1 VRSSTQALPRDSR
14 RLYGRARGSAG
25 ARDTR
30 FPVQLELFGL
40 RPAPSRDHPAP
51 PPPAPP
57 ALPRRDSEPSRR
69 ASQSPET
76 DLLRRLSRLTRGR
89 LSTLTLTDNRRTI
102 LTVKNQRPGEPISLR
117 IHRSFADAPE
127 PVLRAV
133 ADFVES
139 RKGSDRA
146 REALAVIR
154 EHFTRHRAA
163 APVQS
168 HRRPPLDPLG
178 ATLDLRVLRD
188 ELNRDFFGG
197 RLKVDIT
204 WGKGGGTVS
213 HRCRGRRARKSTI
226 QLGSYS
232 YEDNLIRVH
241 RALDQGRVPRYV
253 VEAVVY
259 HELLHAA
266 LPPVF
271 HQGRRY
277 VHTPEFRRRERLY
290 PLLDRAE
297 RWIEKHLPELLR
309 ASR

>member
-1 VRSSTQALPRDSR
+1 LFTTSPLTWVESSE
-14 RLYGRARGSAG
+14 G
-25 ARDTR
+25 ATSHTI
-30 FPVQLELFGL
+30 
-40 RPAPSRDHPAP
+40 PSP
-51 PPPAPP
+51 PPPPPPPP
-57 ALPRRDSEPSRR
+57 ALPRRESPAESSRR
-69 ASQSPET
+69 
-76 DLLRRLSRLTRGR
+76 LLRRLSALTRGS
-89 LSTLTLTDNRRTI
+89 LSALTLTDNRRTT
-102 LTVKNQRPGEPISLR
+102 LTVKNARPGEAVALR

-139 RKGSDRA
+139 RRGSDRA

-154 EHFTRHRAA
+154 EHFTHHRAA
-163 APVQS
+163 APVQP
-168 HRRPPLDPLG
+168 HRRPPLEPRG
-178 ATLDLRVLRD
+178 ATLDLRLLRNQ
-188 ELNRDFFGG
+188 LNRDFFGG
-197 RLKVDIT
+197 RLEVDIT
-204 WGKGGGTVS
+204 WGKAGGTVS

-241 RALDQGRVPRYV
+241 RALDQGRVPQYV

-271 HQGRRY
+271 HNGRRY
-277 VHTPEFRRRERLY
+277 VHTPEFRHRERLY

-297 RWIEKHLPELLR
+297 RWVERHLPDLLR
-309 ASR
+309 PSNRR

>member
-1 VRSSTQALPRDSR
+1 MRTSTQALPRDPR
-14 RLYGRARGSAG
+14 RALRRPRGAG
-25 ARDTR
+25 ARDPR
-30 FPVQLELFGL
+30 FPVQLDLFGP
-40 RPAPSRDHPAP
+40 RPAPAHERPAP
-51 PPPAPP
+51 PPP
-57 ALPRRDSEPSRR
+57 LPRREGPARNPQ
-69 ASQSPET
+69 AE
-76 DLLRRLSRLTRGR
+76 LLRRLSRLTKGR
-89 LSTLTLTDNRRTI
+89 LSSLTLTDNRRTI
-102 LTVKNQRPGEPISLR
+102 LTVKNARPGEPIALR
-117 IHRSFADAPE
+117 IHRSFAEAPE

-133 ADFVES
+133 AEFVES

-154 EHFTRHRAA
+154 EHFTRQRVA
-163 APVQS
+163 APVQP
-168 HRRPPLDPLG
+168 HLRPPLDPLG
-178 ATLDLRVLRD
+178 ETLDLRVLRD
-188 ELNRDFFGG
+188 QLNRDFFAG

-204 WGKGGGTVS
+204 WGKAGGTVS

-241 RALDQGRVPRYV
+241 RALDHGRVPQYV

-266 LPPVF
+266 LPPVVRN
-271 HQGRRY
+271 GRRY
-277 VHTPEFRRRERLY
+277 VHTPEFRRNERLY

-309 ASR
+309 AAAGL

>member
-1 VRSSTQALPRDSR
+1 VRTSTRALPREPR
-14 RLYGRARGSAG
+14 RLFGRARGSAG
-25 ARDTR
+25 ARDPR
-30 FPVQLELFGL
+30 FPVQLELFGP
-40 RPAPSRDHPAP
+40 RPAPARDHPAP
-51 PPPAPP
+51 PPPA
-57 ALPRRDSEPSRR
+57 LPRRESREAPR
-69 ASQSPET
+69 RLAPSPET
-76 DLLRRLSRLTRGR
+76 ELMRRLSRLTRGT
-89 LSTLTLTDNRRTI
+89 LSALTLTDNRRTI

-154 EHFTRHRAA
+154 DHFTRHRAA
-163 APVQS
+163 APVQP

-178 ATLDLRVLRD
+178 GTLDLRVLRD
-188 ELNRDFFGG
+188 ELNRDFFRGQ
-197 RLKVDIT
+197 LKVDIT

-309 ASR
+309 ATR

>member
-1 VRSSTQALPRDSR
+1 MRTSTQALPRDLR
-14 RLYGRARGSAG
+14 RPFGRARGSA
-25 ARDTR
+25 ASRDPR
-30 FPVQLELFGL
+30 FPVQLELFGP
-40 RPAPSRDHPAP
+40 RPAPARDHPAP
-51 PPPAPP
+51 PPPA
-57 ALPRRDSEPSRR
+57 LPRREAGEPSRVPSR
-69 ASQSPET
+69 SPET

-89 LSTLTLTDNRRTI
+89 LSSLTLTDNRRTI
-102 LTVKNQRPGEPISLR
+102 LTVKNHRPGEPISLR

-154 EHFTRHRAA
+154 EHFTLHRAA
-163 APVQS
+163 APVLP
-168 HRRPPLDPLG
+168 HHRPPLVPRG

-204 WGKGGGTVS
+204 WGKSGGTVS

-266 LPPVF
+266 LPPIF

-309 ASR
+309 ADAR